1 MASTPIL
8 NSWTLSTL
16 VGAFLDLGL
25 AYLLLCC
32 SALAFFAAKFLA
44 IFGLSLPCPCNGL
57 FGDPNNFNCLQR
69 LLVDAPTQKIA
80 SAHASVRGRFP
91 FNCIWAADDRQF
103 NLKLIEDKPL
113 GDATPLLEFEGE
125 GSCSSNE
132 RKRGWLQRAQ
142 LAKLGGGVCRNDVK
156 GKRVLGQRP
165 VSSGRFRRRR
175 AFVDKGRVSTWSSSS
190 SHLQLTGDRKWD
202 ACEESSVNAD
212 SEGDS
217 LPCNGSVEATLPSIE
232 SDGQHDEDEA
242 SEKDSSF
249 VEELVRNAQGG
260 GLEGNEAYTIRIL
273 EQALQEEHAA
283 RTALYL
289 ELEQERNAA
298 ATAADEAM
306 AMILRL
312 QEEKA
317 SIEMEARQYHRLI
330 EEKYAYDE
338 EEMNILK
345 EILVRRETEIHF
357 LENEVEAYRQMML
370 SSETNPQFEN
380 GSLDVVHGSGE
391 VLHPFDSG
399 GDPVLMLQQISE
411 SIRIRETKNDVNR
424 FSGDGP
430 SAKIQ
435 NGPPVLGKEFV
446 SFDRTEDVV
455 CLKQGDVQSIENSE
469 RHFLHMPECMDG
481 HNVEFQEKG
490 MVSMDENPSVLQGE
504 ATKLEAESP
513 FRELSG
519 SRELRLHERASH
531 LADEEHGPEDNAR
544 ICHSAAERGDKSNS
558 EMEVRFSKDDGEKD
572 NSSNDS
578 GRRCSGDQTSFSEM
592 ESGIHDVHV
601 IDDKSKRCREGSKKE
616 SETLLLKNSNNG
628 GFHLDSSG
636 IRTIDVYRGHSS
648 LGSGVAQSNIQR
660 SRSDM
665 TMGLLPL
672 DSSQS
677 VVLSSLR
684 RNSISSVDNERLK
697 LESEVGWLRERLKIV
712 QEGREKL
719 SVTMDHREREKFQL
733 QLLEEI
739 AHQLREIRSLNQ
751 PGIATRQAS
760 LPPPSSKVNSKK
772 RRCRSV
778 SRGVQEST

>member
-1 MASTPIL
+1 MNESCTSLLQWNAHSCL
-8 NSWTLSTL
+8 DG
-16 VGAFLDLGL
+16 VG
-25 AYLLLCC
+25 
-32 SALAFFAAKFLA
+32 
-44 IFGLSLPCPCNGL
+44 
-57 FGDPNNFNCLQR
+57 
-69 LLVDAPTQKIA
+69 
-80 SAHASVRGRFP
+80 
-91 FNCIWAADDRQF
+91 
-103 NLKLIEDKPL
+103 
-113 GDATPLLEFEGE
+113 
-125 GSCSSNE
+125 
-132 RKRGWLQRAQ
+132 
-142 LAKLGGGVCRNDVK
+142 
-156 GKRVLGQRP
+156 
-165 VSSGRFRRRR
+165 VSSG
-175 AFVDKGRVSTWSSSS
+175 
-190 SHLQLTGDRKWD
+190 
-202 ACEESSVNAD
+202 
-212 SEGDS
+212 
-217 LPCNGSVEATLPSIE
+217 NGLVEATLPSIE
-232 SDGQHDEDEA
+232 SDGQCDEDEA
-242 SEKDSSF
+242 TEKDSSF

-273 EQALQEEHAA
+273 EQALEEEHAA

-312 QEEKA
+312 QEDKA
-317 SIEMEARQYHRLI
+317 SIEMEARHYHRLI

-357 LENEVEAYRQMML
+357 LENEVEAYQQMIL

-380 GSLDVVHGSGE
+380 GSLDMVHA
-391 VLHPFDSG
+391 D
-399 GDPVLMLQQISE
+399 DPVLMLQQISE
-411 SIRIRETKNDVNR
+411 SIRIREMKNDVNR

-435 NGPPVLGKEFV
+435 NGPSVLGKEFV
-446 SFDRTEDVV
+446 PFDRTEDVV
-455 CLKQGDVQSIENSE
+455 FLKQGDVQSIKNSE
-469 RHFLHMPECMDG
+469 RHFLQMPECMDG

-504 ATKLEAESP
+504 GTKLEAESP

-519 SRELRLHERASH
+519 SRELRLHERTSH
-531 LADEEHGPEDNAR
+531 LADKEHGPEDSAR
-544 ICHSAAERGDKSNS
+544 ICHSAAERGDKSNN
-558 EMEVRFSKDDGEKD
+558 EMGVRFSKDDGEKD
-572 NSSNDS
+572 NSSIDS

-616 SETLLLKNSNNG
+616 SEILLLKSSNNG

-648 LGSGVAQSNIQR
+648 LCCAVAESNIQR

-677 VVLSSLR
+677 VVLSGLR

-697 LESEVGWLRERLKIV
+697 LETEVGWLRERLKIV

-719 SVTMDHREREKFQL
+719 GVTMDHREREKFQL

-760 LPPPSSKVNSKK
+760 LPPPSSKVSK
-772 RRCRSV
+772 RNDF
-778 SRGVQEST
+778 GYAQQHIE